1 MTRRFE
7 AGPALVALGAIVL
20 LVSLFLEWYIPGIT
34 AWDAFEVFDVLLTAL
49 AVAALAAALGL
60 LAPELAYIDRA
71 WLPVTVGAVV
81 VIVASQLLD
90 PPPAAADTERG
101 TGGWL
106 ALAGA
111 GVMVAGTILTFGSV
125 RFAVEVQ
132 RRDPRRRVAAV
143 DARREGERTGADR
156 PAAEREPWADAPDRA
171 APAEASGDARKDA
184 RDAARAARDKQ
195 AEAAEEHPRAG
206 RAGPHLDLATQPLD
220 PPEPRPSR
228 GGPLLGAER
237 RDERG
242 SDAAADESKPDREG
256 ESS

>member
-125 RFAVEVQ
+125 RFAVEVE

-143 DARREGERTGADR
+143 DARREGERAGADG
-156 PAAEREPWADAPDRA
+156 PAEEREPWA
-171 APAEASGDARKDA
+171 EASGNARND
-184 RDAARAARDKQ
+184 ARDKQ
-195 AEAAEEHPRAG
+195 AEAPEEHQRAG
-206 RAGPHLDLATQPLD
+206 RQRVDLATQPLD
-220 PPEPRPSR
+220 PPDPRPSR
-228 GGPLLGAER
+228 GGPLLGTER
-237 RDERG
+237 REERG
-242 SDAAADESKPDREG
+242 SDAAAHESKPDREG

>member
-125 RFAVEVQ
+125 RFAVEVE

-143 DARREGERTGADR
+143 DARREGERAGADG
-156 PAAEREPWADAPDRA
+156 PAEEREPWA
-171 APAEASGDARKDA
+171 EASGNARNDA
-184 RDAARAARDKQ
+184 RDAARAA
-195 AEAAEEHPRAG
+195 EAG
-206 RAGPHLDLATQPLD
+206 RGPRGAPAGRPGETAARPRD
-220 PPEPRPSR
+220 PAARPAGSPAEPRR
-228 GGPLLGAER
+228 
-237 RDERG
+237 
-242 SDAAADESKPDREG
+242 AAARHRAP
-256 ESS
+256 

>member
-34 AWDAFEVFDVLLTAL
+34 AWDAFEVCDVLLTAL

-125 RFAVEVQ
+125 RFAVEVE

-143 DARREGERTGADR
+143 DARREGEGAGADR
-156 PAAEREPWADAPDRA
+156 PAEEREPWA
-171 APAEASGDARKDA
+171 EASGNARKDA

-206 RAGPHLDLATQPLD
+206 RQRVDLATQPLD
-220 PPEPRPSR
+220 PPDPRPSR
-228 GGPLLGAER
+228 GGPLLGTER
-237 RDERG
+237 REERG

>member
-7 AGPALVALGAIVL
+7 AGPALVALGAIVV
-20 LVSLFLEWYIPGIT
+20 LVSLFLDWYVPGIT

-49 AVAALAAALGL
+49 AVFALAAALGL

-71 WLPVTVGAVV
+71 WLPVTVGAVL

-90 PPPAAADTERG
+90 PPPAAADTERD

-111 GVMVAGTILTFGSV
+111 AVMVVGTILTFGSV

-143 DARREGERTGADR
+143 DARRESERAGAGE
-156 PAAEREPWADAPDRA
+156 PAAEREPWADTSANARH
-171 APAEASGDARKDA
+171 DAG
-184 RDAARAARDKQ
+184 DAARPARDKQ

-206 RAGPHLDLATQPLD
+206 RQRVDLATQPID

-228 GGPLLGAER
+228 GGPLLGGDR
-237 RDERG
+237 REERG
-242 SDAAADESKPDREG
+242 SEVAADDRKPDREG